1 MTTQVKP
8 ISAARI
14 PGLMGATD
22 YMRVQTILLK
32 EFGAIAEDDPVQLDR
47 RCMMVAVEMA
57 KREGRPT
64 TTQAIATEL
73 DFFRNMTP
81 AEADKFSAEVG
92 KALAPH
98 IMKEAQKRAKLKKG
112 K

>member
-73 DFFRNMTP
+73 DIPTTWP
-81 AEADKFSAEVG
+81 AGESKLHCRGQEGLADH
-92 KALAPH
+92 H